1 MGEDVTIEGIEGGV
15 VDVRNEYA
23 FAEIVQHQDARSTA

>member
-1 MGEDVTIEGIEGGV
+1 MGEQVAIERIERGL
-15 VDVRNEYA
+15 VDVGNEYA